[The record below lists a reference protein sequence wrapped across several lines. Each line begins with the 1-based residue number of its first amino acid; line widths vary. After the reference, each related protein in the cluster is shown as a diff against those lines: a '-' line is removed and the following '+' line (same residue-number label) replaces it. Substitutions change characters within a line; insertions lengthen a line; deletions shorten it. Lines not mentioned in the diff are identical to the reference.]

1 MARALLAYVLLILV
15 VGVIVTA
22 VTADQESHGE
32 GGGGEKTE
40 HSESE
45 PGSASAAAT
54 LRSAPEVARR
64 VERLREKRFRG
75 KAPEVRLVPRA
86 ELDRQLAEAGAPPR
100 GDEKLGTASA
110 LLLAQIGAVPAE
122 EAAKVAEHQYL
133 GPGAYLAEERAVV
146 VEQELAKESPRTA
159 EIAAARELTHA
170 IDAPEGSGV
179 PDVPPMFDDEGAAR
193 TAVLSGAGLLVG
205 RAYAKEYAPEAEK
218 ENVQIPQPDLPPAL
232 LTLAAFPRAA
242 GGAYVTGLLQ
252 KGGVRA
258 LDRVID
264 QPPKTTREI
273 LHADAVGEPPART
286 PDFEIG
292 PVLGE
297 GWTKLAGA
305 TVGELDT
312 IALLRSGL
320 RQEAAVAAA
329 AGWRAGAFETWTRG
343 TADCPPPCRRE
354 SASIIVW
361 RLADAAASLRFLRAT
376 RRALLTGSVKA
387 EPDGGRG
394 FTIDDGGAALI
405 RAGRFAAL
413 TFAPTSKIAGEMAST
428 ALEP

>member
-1 MARALLAYVLLILV
+1 MARALLAYLLLILI
-15 VGVIVTA
+15 VGVLVTA
-22 VTADQESHGE
+22 VTADQEHSE
-32 GGGGEKTE
+32 GGGEAKTE
-40 HSESE
+40 EAAAEGGSES
-45 PGSASAAAT
+45 AAT
-54 LRSAPEVARR
+54 LRSAPEVVRR
-64 VERLREKRFRG
+64 VERLREQRFSK

-86 ELDRQLAEAGAPPR
+86 ELDRQLAEAGSPPR
-100 GDEKLGTASA
+100 GDEKLGSAGA
-110 LLLAQIGAVPAE
+110 LLLAQIGAVPAD
-122 EAAKVAEHQYL
+122 EAPKVAEHQFL
-133 GPGAYLAEERAVV
+133 GPGAYLPKERAVV
-146 VEQELAKESPRTA
+146 IEEELAKKAPRTA

-170 IDAPEGSGV
+170 IDAAEDGV

-193 TAVLSGAGLLVG
+193 TAILSGAGLLVG
-205 RAYAKEYAPEAEK
+205 RAYAKEYARGAEN
-218 ENVQIPQPDLPPAL
+218 ENVEIPQPDLPPAL

-242 GGAYVTGLLQ
+242 GGAYVAGLLQ

-258 LDRVID
+258 LNRAIAE
-264 QPPKTTREI
+264 PPKTTRQI
-273 LHADAVGEPPART
+273 LHAEAVDEEPART
-286 PDFEIG
+286 PDFEVG

-305 TVGELDT
+305 PVGELDT

-320 RQEAAVAAA
+320 RQDAAVDAA

-343 TADCPPPCRRE
+343 SADCPPPCRRE

-376 RRALLTGSVKA
+376 RRALLTGETGAK
-387 EPDGGRG
+387 PDGGRG

-413 TFAPTSKIAGEMAST
+413 TFAPTSKVAGEMAST